1 MARLEPHRGLMVTLA
16 VVLMTAAAVQ
26 LVATMMPGARLAAL
40 APWPQ
45 DLVRHRVEE
54 ASAAVMGAAHAGE
67 GLVPALADA
76 MAAVTA
82 ALRRYPDDA
91 DLWLRHA
98 ELAALSG
105 ARPVVWEDSLMRS
118 YATGP
123 REGWVS
129 ARRLPFA
136 LSRLAELSPA
146 ARRKAMHELD
156 AMVGWRSAYL
166 SQFANAYARLAPQAR
181 FVVERAV
188 ARQASPVRE
197 RVTAILAGADRRFA
211 ASRAGTPP

>member
-1 MARLEPHRGLMVTLA
+1 MVALA
-16 VVLMTAAAVQ
+16 LVLTTAAAAQ
-26 LVATMMPGARLAAL
+26 LAATMMPDADLAAL
-40 APWPQ
+40 APWPE

-54 ASAAVMGAAHAGE
+54 ASAAVTRAAQAGD
-67 GLVPALADA
+67 GLAPALAEA
-76 MAAVTA
+76 IAAVTD
-82 ALRRYPDDA
+82 ALQRYPDDA

-98 ELAALSG
+98 EIAALSG
-105 ARPVVWEDSLMRS
+105 ALPAVWEDSLMRS

-146 ARRKAMHELD
+146 ARSKAMHELD

-166 SQFANAYARLAPQAR
+166 SQFANAYARLAPRAR

-211 ASRAGTPP
+211 ASRARTPP